1 MGTGLK
7 ESGYQW
13 PFHVLYEYQ
22 FNGFRNTAILI
33 SRWRVGG
40 QSARYLIRDFLQE
53 QPHSTPSDAWQRAV
67 LLSGK
72 RLLDPAGEPRLDSQ
86 MKMSAAAEHPFFWSG
101 YLPMEGGL

>member
-1 MGTGLK
+1 M
-7 ESGYQW
+7 
-13 PFHVLYEYQ
+13 
-22 FNGFRNTAILI
+22 I
-33 SRWRVGG
+33 SRWRGGG